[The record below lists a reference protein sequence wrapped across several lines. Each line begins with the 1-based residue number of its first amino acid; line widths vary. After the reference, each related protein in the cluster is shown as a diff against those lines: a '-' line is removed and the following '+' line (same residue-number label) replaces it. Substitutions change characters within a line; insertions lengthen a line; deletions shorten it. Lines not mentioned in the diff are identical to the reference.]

1 MPPVA
6 DAKVDANI
14 IEQVRS
20 QVADILHPHYDT
32 PFNFLRWLQSYE
44 FNVSKTV
51 HNLRKH
57 LKWRKERHLDED
69 ARGLQQSAVTVEY
82 APLSVVGWNQV
93 EGGDRLIVVD
103 QSGRIDIGG
112 VMKSIQPT
120 EYLHQLYRNFENLL
134 SMIMKKEAET
144 GVQCAVLYVFDL
156 DGLSFDPSLLGILSG
171 PFRVSW
177 QSLGLH
183 YRELI
188 DRFVVINTPSY
199 INVLWS
205 ALSAFIP
212 EQSKSRIAITG
223 RNWRDELL
231 VMAEAECLPE
241 RYGGKIP
248 DEKVL
253 KDPQPVPKDLYW
265 RPKPDYPSVAAMH
278 RISTPAGKTR
288 TLTYYLEAGMELHLY
303 SHNESDFTF
312 AIYYSEKETTP
323 EEEYEALLP
332 PIQKCALP
340 AIDLYNQD
348 ITRTGYYHLRMTND
362 AAWLF
367 PSTYRLIVH
376 EKSGKEVQALNQKEK
391 WIKQGI
397 KSK

>member
-6 DAKVDANI
+6 DPKVDANI

-20 QVADILHPHYDT
+20 QVLDILHPHYDT

-69 ARGLQQSAVTVEY
+69 ARGLQSSAVCLYSVYTLFILCCVRSYLKKYFRLKVTAEY
-82 APLSVVGWNQV
+82 APLSVVGWNRH
-93 EGGDRLIVVD
+93 EGGNYLVVVD

-120 EYLHQLYRNFENLL
+120 EYLHQLYRNFENFLE
-134 SMIMKKEAET
+134 MIMEQEAKT
-144 GVQCAVLYVFDL
+144 GAQCSLLYVFDL
-156 DGLSFDPSLLGILSG
+156 DGLSFDPMLLGILSG

-177 QSLGLH
+177 QSLGTH

-188 DRFVVINTPSY
+188 GKFIVINTPSY

-205 ALSAFIP
+205 ALSPFVP
-212 EQSKSRIAITG
+212 EQAKSRITITG
-223 RNWRDELL
+223 RTWREDLLEL
-231 VMAEAECLPE
+231 AEVECLPE

-248 DEKVL
+248 DEKVFR
-253 KDPQPVPKDLYW
+253 DPKPVPKDLYW
-265 RPKPDYPSVAAMH
+265 RPKPDYPSVASMH

-288 TLTYYLEAGMELHLY
+288 TMTYFAETGTELQIY
-303 SHNESDFTF
+303 TQNDSDFSF
-312 AIYYSEKETTP
+312 GIFYSEKEVRG
-323 EEEYEALLP
+323 
-332 PIQKCALP
+332 
-340 AIDLYNQD
+340 
-348 ITRTGYYHLRMTND
+348 ITVYL
-362 AAWLF
+362 
-367 PSTYRLIVH
+367 
-376 EKSGKEVQALNQKEK
+376 
-391 WIKQGI
+391 
-397 KSK
+397 